1 MGTGS
6 WDSGRWD
13 TYSATTTTRSSTENF
28 TARGLKAEM
37 NPLNVVR
44 EARDSTEHPNSTP
57 IIVALDV
64 TGSMGHIPQ
73 YMVTK
78 GLGVLFNEILT
89 RLPVKDP
96 QVMVMAFGDAYMD
109 RAPLQVGQFE
119 SDMTITKDIERIY
132 IEGGGG
138 GNGFESYDLP
148 YYFALHNCVIDSFV
162 KRGQP
167 GFIFT
172 IGDEPPPPCT
182 MPNHVSRII
191 GGTLQS
197 QISFAD
203 LIQEVRQSWI
213 PYHIT
218 CMDSSSA
225 PGYIRSQR
233 LKERWAEVMGQ
244 SALYLDDHTKLSE
257 LVVSVLEM
265 HAGKDVDTVAGSWSG
280 STAVTIRES
289 IKGLA
294 LTGSGGK
301 RNELVSFE

>member
-13 TYSATTTTRSSTENF
+13 AYSATTTTRSRTENF
-28 TARGLKAEM
+28 KSTRLHEKMDPKG
-37 NPLNVVR
+37 VIR
-44 EARDSTEHPNSTP
+44 EARDSAEHPNSTP

-73 YMVTK
+73 YMVTT

-96 QVMVMAFGDAYMD
+96 QVMVMAFGDAHCD
-109 RAPLQVGQFE
+109 RVPLQVGQFE
-119 SDMTITKDIERIY
+119 SDMKISEDIERIF
-132 IEGGGG
+132 IESGGG
-138 GNGFESYDLP
+138 GNSFESYDLP
-148 YYFALHNCVIDSFV
+148 YYFALHNCVIDSFL

-172 IGDEPPPPCT
+172 IGDEPPPHAT
-182 MPNHVSRII
+182 YPNHIRSIL
-191 GGTLQS
+191 GGTLQAELP
-197 QISFAD
+197 FAD

-225 PGYIRSQR
+225 LSYCNRGQ
-233 LKERWAEVMGQ
+233 LKEKWAAVMGQ
-244 SALYLDDHTKLSE
+244 SALYLGDHTKLSE
-257 LVVSVLEM
+257 LVVSILEM
-265 HAGKDVDTVAGSWSG
+265 HAGKDVEAVAGSWSG
-280 STAVTIRES
+280 STAVTIHES

-294 LTGSGGK
+294 LTGSGSP